1 MLGCLWGTS
10 GHFSLQQDRK
20 RNKWKCRN
28 TKPQICQDFHST
40 QPEWL
45 LCGCYD
51 KHCRLFWNIN
61 TLAADS
67 MSCLRW
73 PQRTRQPHITTWP
86 LARLTNLY
94 HGHSWWNSSR
104 QSVWRKASCP
114 RGKRQRRLNVVWREK
129 HGQEKIE
136 NVRFHLWNPG
146 KTMASG
152 EIKSKISSS
161 FVVKTKRCR
170 LGWIFHR
177 IPVGTSNVPWFYIT
191 SPNENGFV

>member
-1 MLGCLWGTS
+1 MRGRKWRLEEKKVRESENEGNGNGVNLNKALSVSLMLGCLWGTS

-94 HGHSWWNSSR
+94 HGHSWWKQLKTKCMTESILPLGKAPEK
-104 QSVWRKASCP
+104 VKWGLKRKAWT
-114 RGKRQRRLNVVWREK
+114 G
-129 HGQEKIE
+129 E
-136 NVRFHLWNPG
+136 NW
-146 KTMASG
+146 KCQ
-152 EIKSKISSS
+152 IS
-161 FVVKTKRCR
+161 FVKSR
-170 LGWIFHR
+170 
-177 IPVGTSNVPWFYIT
+177 
-191 SPNENGFV
+191 